1 MIDDLKKEP
10 GKNIWICGGSNVVGE
25 FMKNDLID
33 EHCITTIP
41 VLLGKGIR
49 LFEGNNVRYRLK
61 LKDIQEE
68 NGLITASYIRK
79 NEDMYSGKAQ
89 LLLR

>member
-1 MIDDLKKEP
+1 
-10 GKNIWICGGSNVVGE
+10 
-25 FMKNDLID
+25 MKNDLID
-33 EHCITTIP
+33 EYCITTIP
-41 VLLGKGIR
+41 ILLGKGIR
-49 LFEGNNVRYRLK
+49 LFEGNNVRYHLK

-89 LLLR
+89 LLFR